1 MTETARRIAPSGEQH
16 EITHGEQRATIVEV
30 GGGIRAYQAGDR
42 PVLDPYPV
50 EAMCDA
56 AHGAPL
62 IPWPNRLA
70 DGRYT
75 FDGVEHQL
83 ALSEAPRHNAIHG
96 LLRWR
101 SWRAAEREPN
111 RVVMAIRLDPMDGYP
126 FALDVRIAYELS
138 DSGLTVATSASNV
151 GERPCPYGAGQ
162 HPYLSAG
169 GGLIDECA
177 LELAAET
184 RILIDQQRKL
194 PMGHA
199 LVEGTFFDFRAPR
212 LIGEQQIDFAFTD
225 LTRDAAGIARARL
238 LAADGTSVELWA
250 DKHYPILQVYTGDD
264 LAPDRR
270 RRGLG
275 VEPMTCAPNAFQS
288 GSGLVELEPGATF
301 TARWGVRL
309 R

>member
-1 MTETARRIAPSGEQH
+1 MTQVDRRLAPSGEQY
-16 EITHGEQRATIVEV
+16 EISHGEQRATIVEV
-30 GGGIRAYQAGDR
+30 GGGVRAYEAGSR
-42 PVLDPYPV
+42 AVLDAYRA
-50 EAMCDA
+50 EKMCDG

-101 SWRAAEREPN
+101 SWHAAEREPN
-111 RVVMAIRLDPMDGYP
+111 RVVMTIRLDPMDGYP
-126 FALDVRIAYELS
+126 FALDVRIGYELS

-184 RILIDQQRKL
+184 QILIDQERKL
-194 PMGHA
+194 PIGHA
-199 LVEGTFFDFRAPR
+199 LVEGTLVDFRAPR
-212 LIGEQQIDFAFTD
+212 LIGEQQMDFAFTD
-225 LTRDAAGIARARL
+225 LARDDAGIARARL
-238 LAADGTSVELWA
+238 SAPDGTSVELWA

-264 LAPDRR
+264 LAPERR
-270 RRGLG
+270 RRGLA

-288 GSGLVELEPGATF
+288 GRGLVELQPGATF
-301 TARWGVRL
+301 TARWGVGL

>member
-1 MTETARRIAPSGEQH
+1 MTEAHGRIAPSGEQH

-30 GGGIRAYQAGDR
+30 GGGVRAYGVAGR
-42 PVLDPYPV
+42 PVLDPYPL
-50 EAMCDA
+50 EEMCDG

-83 ALSEAPRHNAIHG
+83 ALSEPPRHNAIHG

-138 DSGLTVATSASNV
+138 DSGLTVSTSASNV

-212 LIGEQQIDFAFTD
+212 LIGEQPIDFAFTD
-225 LTRDAAGIARARL
+225 LTRDDAGIARASL
-238 LAADGTSVELWA
+238 LAPDGTSVELWA

-288 GSGLVELEPGATF
+288 GRGLVELQPDATF
-301 TARWGVRL
+301 TARWGVKL

>member
-1 MTETARRIAPSGEQH
+1 MTQVDRRLAPSGEQY
-16 EITHGEQRATIVEV
+16 EISHGEQRATIVEV
-30 GGGIRAYQAGDR
+30 GGGVRAYEAGSR
-42 PVLDPYPV
+42 AVLDAYRA
-50 EAMCDA
+50 EKMCDG

-101 SWRAAEREPN
+101 SWHAAEREPN
-111 RVVMAIRLDPMDGYP
+111 RVVMTIRLDPMDGYP
-126 FALDVRIAYELS
+126 FALDVRIGYELS

-184 RILIDQQRKL
+184 QILIDQERKL
-194 PMGHA
+194 PIGHA
-199 LVEGTFFDFRAPR
+199 LVEGTLFDFRAPR
-212 LIGEQQIDFAFTD
+212 LIGEQQMDFAFTD
-225 LTRDAAGIARARL
+225 LARDDAGIARARL
-238 LAADGTSVELWA
+238 SAPDGTSVELWA

-264 LAPDRR
+264 LAPERR
-270 RRGLG
+270 RRGLA

-288 GSGLVELEPGATF
+288 GRGLVELQPGATF
-301 TARWGVRL
+301 TARWGVGL